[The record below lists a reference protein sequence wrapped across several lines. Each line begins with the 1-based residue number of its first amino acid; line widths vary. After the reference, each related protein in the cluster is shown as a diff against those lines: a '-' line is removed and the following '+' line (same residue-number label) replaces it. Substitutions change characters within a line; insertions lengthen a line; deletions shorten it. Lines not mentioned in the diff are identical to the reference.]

1 MLQFLRVNI
10 KKMMVSSENARKVIE
25 KRRRYVFC
33 TVCRKDVISNSNL
46 CQFCRF
52 WIHKIFSGIRD
63 ELKKDS
69 EFECQACASEET
81 DTIEKL
87 PGI

>member
-1 MLQFLRVNI
+1 MQFLRVNI

-25 KRRRYVFC
+25 KRRYVFC
-33 TVCRKDVISNSNL
+33 TVCRKDVISNSKF
-46 CQFCRF
+46 CQFCRC